1 MGPADAVDEW
11 NREVEGMKSRVAGF
25 AMAALFST
33 CTPNALT
40 HAADRTHD
48 SVKRVVDDAI
58 LPVMKRCGVPGM
70 AVGLIVS
77 GRPYVFDYGVAS
89 VETRRP
95 VGQNTLFELGSISK
109 TFTATLA
116 SYAQVSGH
124 LSFSD
129 RPSKYLPSLRGS
141 KFDAVSLLN
150 LGTHTPGGMPL
161 QVPENIKSID
171 QLMKYFADWQPS
183 FEPGTYRT
191 YANPSIGLLGL
202 IAAKSMHQD
211 FTALMEERL
220 FPALGMT
227 STYINVPKAKMA
239 NYAQGYTQE
248 DAPIRMANAV
258 LSSEAYGV
266 KSTATDIIRFMA
278 ANMNSVRLNA
288 KLQRAITGTHTGYFK
303 VGDMTQDLIW
313 EQYSYPVD
321 LKTLLTGN
329 SAAVIFDAT
338 PVTPITPPQE
348 PREDVL
354 INKTGTTNGFG
365 AYVAFVPEKQMGIVI
380 LANKNYPIDER
391 VTIAHRIMARLV
403 GNVGVPN

>member
-1 MGPADAVDEW
+1 
-11 NREVEGMKSRVAGF
+11 MKSSVSSVV
-25 AMAALFST
+25 MAALLAT
-33 CTPNALT
+33 CTSIALA
-40 HAADRTHD
+40 HAADIAQD
-48 SVKRVVDDAI
+48 SVKRVVDNAI
-58 LPVMKRCGVPGM
+58 LPVMNTYGVPGM

-89 VETRRP
+89 VETRKP
-95 VGQNTLFELGSISK
+95 VGHHTLFELGSISK

-129 RPSKYLPSLRGS
+129 KPSKYLPSLRGS
-141 KFDAVSLLN
+141 KFDDVSLLT
-150 LGTHTPGGMPL
+150 LATHTPGGMPL
-161 QVPENIKSID
+161 QVPGNIKNID

-183 FEPGTYRT
+183 YAPGTYRT

-239 NYAQGYTQE
+239 NYAQGYTQD

-266 KSTATDIIRFMA
+266 KSTATDIIRFLA

-288 KLQRAITGTHTGYFK
+288 KLQRAITDTHTGYFK

-321 LKTLLTGN
+321 LKTLLMGN
-329 SAAVIFDAT
+329 SPAMIFDAT

-348 PREDVL
+348 PRQDVF

-365 AYVAFVPEKQMGIVI
+365 AYVAFVPEKLMGIVI

-391 VTIAHRIMARLV
+391 VAIAHQILTQLV
-403 GNVGVPN
+403 GNVGARN